1 MKGEKEKKNQNSFKN
16 GISHIYV
23 VNTDI
28 QILPYM
34 FLQNFIQFSKI
45 TYILMFLK
53 L

>member
-1 MKGEKEKKNQNSFKN
+1 MGKKEKNSFKN

-34 FLQNFIQFSKI
+34 FL
-45 TYILMFLK
+45 
-53 L
+53 